1 MPAVDAGAVDAR
13 AAEAFAA
20 VVEDGPVD
28 RGSVDERLPDGTVG
42 DDVPAG
48 VGVLAAPT
56 RVVTGETAVGELTGP
71 VECCPADRSELQAL
85 TRTPITTTPTA
96 ARRWSDPKLMARRPG
111 CSVPP
116 GIS

>member
-42 DDVPAG
+42 DDGPAG

-71 VECCPADRSELQAL
+71 VACCPADRSELQAL

-96 ARRWSDPKLMARRPG
+96 ARRWSDPRLMARRPG